1 MKKLIGLLIITS
13 LTISCGEEVKKSS
26 LDELNNQKVTLVSKI
41 DSLNMELKSIE
52 KEISKLDTGKRL
64 QIVTSLPV
72 KNGAFK
78 HYVEIQGV
86 VKADKNIEIRP
97 ELGGTVKAIYVKE
110 GQKVVAG
117 QTLVQLDDSSI
128 KNSIEELTTQLNL
141 ATTTFERQER
151 LWNQKIGSEMQYLQA
166 KAQKEGLENSLIT
179 LNTQA
184 RKMKVIAPFGGIVD
198 EIFPKNGELTSPQ
211 NPIVRLLNLDKV
223 YVEADVTE
231 TYLPVIKVGTET
243 ILNFPSIDKE
253 IMAKITQIGNFI
265 NPDNRSFKTRINID
279 NKDQSIKPNLLANLK
294 IMDFQSDGIIIPS
307 TLVQQDQF
315 GIDYVFTIETMN
327 DENKIIKKII
337 TIGNE
342 YNHEVFIVTGLEEN
356 DTLVNAGAKLVKT
369 GDLVKI
375 SNN

>member
-117 QTLVQLDDSSI
+117 QTLV
-128 KNSIEELTTQLNL
+128 
-141 ATTTFERQER
+141 R
-151 LWNQKIGSEMQYLQA
+151 
-166 KAQKEGLENSLIT
+166 
-179 LNTQA
+179 
-184 RKMKVIAPFGGIVD
+184 
-198 EIFPKNGELTSPQ
+198 
-211 NPIVRLLNLDKV
+211 
-223 YVEADVTE
+223 
-231 TYLPVIKVGTET
+231 
-243 ILNFPSIDKE
+243 
-253 IMAKITQIGNFI
+253 
-265 NPDNRSFKTRINID
+265 
-279 NKDQSIKPNLLANLK
+279 
-294 IMDFQSDGIIIPS
+294 
-307 TLVQQDQF
+307 
-315 GIDYVFTIETMN
+315 
-327 DENKIIKKII
+327 
-337 TIGNE
+337 
-342 YNHEVFIVTGLEEN
+342 
-356 DTLVNAGAKLVKT
+356 
-369 GDLVKI
+369 
-375 SNN
+375 